1 MKPDQKNLI
10 LAMVLSAL
18 FITGWQ
24 YFVVA
29 PRVAAQRA
37 AIAAKALQAK
47 IAKPVLPAGVVAPGS
62 LPRAAALAL
71 SPRVT
76 IATPKLGGSIALKGA
91 RIDDVILTTYH
102 ETVSKESP
110 HITLLRPQ
118 ASKAAYY
125 ADFDVVPPQGANE
138 LLPGPDTLWTSS
150 GGDLTP
156 THPVTLSF
164 DNKAGLIFHRTF
176 AVDANYMFTIT
187 DSVTNKGTASA
198 SYYPHAALVRVGTPQ
213 VDGYATLFEGL
224 LGKIGDNKLT
234 ELTYAAIDKDG
245 QRMQDQKGAGG
256 WLGFTDKYWATALIP
271 DQTTDIHGIFQSLGT
286 TQRTYSAETLSK
298 LVTLAPGA
306 TSTTTTR
313 LFAGAK
319 VTDLIYGYEKN
330 LNIKNFNLMIDW
342 GWFWFITQPMFR
354 LLDYLGHLTGS
365 FALAI
370 LLTTVLLKAA
380 FFPLANKSFAS
391 MAKMKNAQPQIKA
404 LKERFPDD
412 AAAVQRETMELYKR
426 EKINPVAGCL
436 PMVIQIP
443 VFFSLYKVLFTT
455 IEMRHAPFFGWIKD
469 MSVPDPTNIFNLFG
483 LLPIDP
489 TQLPVFGHFLH
500 LGIWPLV
507 MGLTMFLQ
515 MKLNPEPD
523 DPVQRQLFTLMP
535 LIFTF
540 TFGGFPAGLVIY
552 YAWNN
557 SLTLIQQSFIMKR
570 AGVKVELW
578 DNLTNMFRRKPS
590 AGTP

>member
-1 MKPDQKNLI
+1 MKSDQKNLI
-10 LAMVLSAL
+10 LAMLLSAL

-24 YFVVA
+24 ILVVN
-29 PRVAAQRA
+29 PRMAAQRA
-37 AIAAKALQAK
+37 ALAAKTLQAK
-47 IAKPVLPAGVVAPGS
+47 IAKPELPAGVVAPGS
-62 LPRAAALAL
+62 LTRVAALKL

-91 RIDDVILTTYH
+91 RIDDVVLTTYH
-102 ETVSKESP
+102 ETVSRQSP
-110 HITLLRPQ
+110 QIVLMRPQ
-118 ASKAAYY
+118 ASKGAYY
-125 ADFDVVPPQGANE
+125 ADFDAVPPQGTSE
-138 LLPGPDTLWTSS
+138 VLPGPDSLWTSS

-176 AVDANYMFTIT
+176 SVDDNYMFKIA
-187 DSVTNKGTASA
+187 DSVTNNGTTPVSF
-198 SYYPHAALVRVGTPQ
+198 YPHAALVRVGTPQ

-234 ELTYAAIDKDG
+234 ELTYAAIDKEG
-245 QRMQDQKGAGG
+245 QGLQDQKGTGG
-256 WLGFTDKYWATALIP
+256 WLGFTDKYWATALVP
-271 DQTTDIHGIFQSLGT
+271 DQSSAVHGVFQSVGK
-286 TQRTYSAETLSK
+286 TQRTYSAETLAK
-298 LVTLAPGA
+298 MVTLAPGT

-319 VTDLIYGYEKN
+319 VTDLIYGYEQK
-330 LNIKNFNLMIDW
+330 LSIKNFNLMIDW

-354 LLDYLGHLTGS
+354 LLDILRNFTGS

-370 LLTTVLLKAA
+370 LLTTVILKAL
-380 FFPLANKSFAS
+380 FFPLANRSFAS
-391 MAKMKNAQPQIKA
+391 MARMKTIQPQIKA

-412 AAAVQRETMELYKR
+412 ATAVQKETMEIYKR

-483 LLPIDP
+483 LIPIDP

-535 LIFTF
+535 VIFTF
-540 TFGGFPAGLVIY
+540 TFGSFPAGLVIY

-578 DNLTNMFRRKPS
+578 SNLTNMFRRRPS